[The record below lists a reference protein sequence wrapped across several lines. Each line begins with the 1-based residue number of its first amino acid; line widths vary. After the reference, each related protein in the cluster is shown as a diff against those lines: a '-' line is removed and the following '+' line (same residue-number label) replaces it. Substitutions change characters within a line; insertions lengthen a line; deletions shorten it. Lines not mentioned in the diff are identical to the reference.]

1 MGDFYILSLIYIY
14 LGGNV
19 MNINKN
25 SIKKDIAKGVS
36 KVSNKIA
43 EESSLGCFWVCF
55 YEPKNFNNKKLV
67 RK

>member
-1 MGDFYILSLIYIY
+1 
-14 LGGNV
+14 
-19 MNINKN
+19 MNINTN